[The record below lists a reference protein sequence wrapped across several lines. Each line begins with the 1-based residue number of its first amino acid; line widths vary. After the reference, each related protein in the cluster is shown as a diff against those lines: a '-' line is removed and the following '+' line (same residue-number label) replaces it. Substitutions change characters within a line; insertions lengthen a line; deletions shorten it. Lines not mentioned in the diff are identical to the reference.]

1 MELNSVEPDSKQGKP
16 DVVPEK
22 PEVKADPEMAVPT
35 DGQCH
40 VTTVKSSASH
50 DAPLPS
56 ELDQGLRHQVRS
68 ESGASHGESSQK
80 QPESDQDL
88 HGVEHSVDDAQSVLD
103 VNNVESNVSPVDV
116 VFQPGPY
123 RKHLSLYLN

>member
-1 MELNSVEPDSKQGKP
+1 M
-16 DVVPEK
+16 
-22 PEVKADPEMAVPT
+22 KADPEMAVPT